1 MIDLLIGSD
10 YPALHEVWE
19 RRSGPPQTP
28 VAERTPL
35 GWVCVGPF
43 GASNP
48 QPMPRPRVGAR
59 ASAAVGEQELLRRLR
74 EIDELAAAKPEP
86 LTELRVGEIQSKTCP
101 TQWRHVPGQQNSA
114 DDCSRG
120 LHASELNCDSRWVR
134 GPQFLR
140 QPGENWPRTPLAM
153 PSTEAKKE
161 EKKVALSFPARRN
174 QEVLMRAEDFS
185 SWKRLLAVTA

>member
-1 MIDLLIGSD
+1 MN
-10 YPALHEVWE
+10 ALYWIRGDS
-19 RRSGPPQTP
+19 RRYKPF
-28 VAERTPL
+28 VA
-35 GWVCVGPF
+35 
-43 GASNP
+43 N
-48 QPMPRPRVGAR
+48 
-59 ASAAVGEQELLRRLR
+59 
-74 EIDELAAAKPEP
+74 
-86 LTELRVGEIQSKTCP
+86 RVGEIQSKTCP

-174 QEVLMRAEDFS
+174 QDVLMRAEDFS
-185 SWKRLLAVTA
+185 SWKRLLAVTAWVQRFVRNCRKAADDRQREPLTPAELRVAEQFRLKRAQKTDFKKNGDV